1 MADKTLNDVIK
12 VLQQNDY
19 SQGLSDTQMLSAQE
33 ATKDELGKLN
43 KMLSDIFLKDKANA
57 GDKLEE
63 EREKREKKDQVQRNK
78 AKSASGSNKFDFG
91 DLFSLD
97 GLKIYDSTF
106 DRWIGGIRFGMSA
119 GFLWELNAI
128 KQIDMMKLVPTQLTT
143 ALKTLKARFLGVFGL
158 LPDGM
163 MVTDPN
169 DPLAKSIYL
178 K

>member
-19 SQGLSDTQMLSAQE
+19 SQGLTLLRCCLHKKNE
-33 ATKDELGKLN
+33 RELGKLN

-91 DLFSLD
+91 FYSVLMD
-97 GLKIYDSTF
+97 
-106 DRWIGGIRFGMSA
+106 
-119 GFLWELNAI
+119 
-128 KQIDMMKLVPTQLTT
+128 
-143 ALKTLKARFLGVFGL
+143 
-158 LPDGM
+158 
-163 MVTDPN
+163 
-169 DPLAKSIYL
+169 
-178 K
+178 

>member
-33 ATKDELGKLN
+33 ATKDELSKLN
-43 KMLSDIFLKDKANA
+43 KMLSSIFLKDKANA

-91 DLFSLD
+91 DLFSLE
-97 GLKIYDSTF
+97 GLRSMI
-106 DRWIGGIRFGMSA
+106 
-119 GFLWELNAI
+119 L
-128 KQIDMMKLVPTQLTT
+128 PC
-143 ALKTLKARFLGVFGL
+143 L
-158 LPDGM
+158 LYTSPS
-163 MVTDPN
+163 PR
-169 DPLAKSIYL
+169 DPL
-178 K
+178 